1 MRARNYPLIVLV
13 LITTALLMSS
23 CGISDKH
30 QVEDGILDLRDFNFE
45 KHVNLDGEWRFV
57 WQDSSTDGS
66 AENKTFIKID
76 VPDAWN
82 GYEYDGQEIGGHGF
96 ASYYLTIL
104 LPETPHEYS
113 IDSPTAGTAYNL
125 FVNDQLIGGVG
136 IYSQDSELSEARY
149 EPRTYDLGDH
159 SSQLNLRI
167 DVSNYEHRLG
177 GLWESI
183 SFGRDEE
190 IIQAREKKVAVQLF
204 MVGAIFIMGF
214 YHLGVFSLRTR
225 GVTALYFGLFCLLIG
240 LRTLTTGEVFLHEL
254 WPSLSWANLVKLEY
268 LTFYLGIPIFFHFIQ
283 LQFPDELKDWAAK
296 ILAAVSAVFAMIVL
310 FGSVDTF
317 SGSLTY
323 FQPMSL
329 VAMLYLIYGL
339 GLAFIRGEEGSA
351 MVLIGFIAIVI
362 AFINDMLYVTNI
374 VNTGHLIS
382 LGVLVF
388 ILMQALLISVRFS
401 KAYITIDTQR
411 SKLERTNAAYLS
423 EIEVRKS
430 AELEVLQHKEN
441 LEELVEERTAE
452 LQLANKL
459 LNELSRVDGLT
470 KIANRRRLDEEI
482 DREWKRMMREKR
494 PLSVVLCD
502 IDHFKFYNDTYGH
515 QQGDKC
521 LSQVAKAISDSVGR
535 PGDLAARY
543 GGEEFCIVLPE
554 TKVEGAILIAEL
566 IRKNVRGLNIEH
578 STSPVDSMVTLSLGV
593 ATLIPDNDG
602 QPSLLL
608 EAADRALYQAKGNG
622 RDRVE
627 QNMPD

>member
-1 MRARNYPLIVLV
+1 
-13 LITTALLMSS
+13 
-23 CGISDKH
+23 
-30 QVEDGILDLRDFNFE
+30 
-45 KHVNLDGEWRFV
+45 
-57 WQDSSTDGS
+57 
-66 AENKTFIKID
+66 
-76 VPDAWN
+76 
-82 GYEYDGQEIGGHGF
+82 
-96 ASYYLTIL
+96 
-104 LPETPHEYS
+104 
-113 IDSPTAGTAYNL
+113 
-125 FVNDQLIGGVG
+125 
-136 IYSQDSELSEARY
+136 
-149 EPRTYDLGDH
+149 
-159 SSQLNLRI
+159 
-167 DVSNYEHRLG
+167 
-177 GLWESI
+177 
-183 SFGRDEE
+183 
-190 IIQAREKKVAVQLF
+190 
-204 MVGAIFIMGF
+204 
-214 YHLGVFSLRTR
+214 
-225 GVTALYFGLFCLLIG
+225 
-240 LRTLTTGEVFLHEL
+240 
-254 WPSLSWANLVKLEY
+254 
-268 LTFYLGIPIFFHFIQ
+268 
-283 LQFPDELKDWAAK
+283 
-296 ILAAVSAVFAMIVL
+296 
-310 FGSVDTF
+310 
-317 SGSLTY
+317 
-323 FQPMSL
+323 
-329 VAMLYLIYGL
+329 
-339 GLAFIRGEEGSA
+339 
-351 MVLIGFIAIVI
+351 
-362 AFINDMLYVTNI
+362 MLYVANI

-382 LGVLVF
+382 LGVLAF

-423 EIEVRKS
+423 EIDVRKS

-521 LSQVAKAISDSVGR
+521 LAQVAKAISDSVGR